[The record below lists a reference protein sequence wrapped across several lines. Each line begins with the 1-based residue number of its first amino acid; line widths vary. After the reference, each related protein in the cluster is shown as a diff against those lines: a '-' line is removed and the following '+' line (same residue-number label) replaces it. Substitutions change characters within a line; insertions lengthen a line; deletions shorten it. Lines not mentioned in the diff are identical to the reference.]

1 MNRTRRPANDAPAD
15 AGEAPPPQ
23 DTQGTSMSYDTL
35 LKKVRQAEQAL
46 EARER
51 AVSADARQTKAS
63 WRALWTPGRIAAAGA
78 IAGFAF
84 GWSRSRK
91 GSAAGTGI
99 GVLRLA
105 SSMLTL
111 VGSLQAKSAAD
122 EAEDAAVKTRVAAQ
136 DAREAAES
144 AGDGTPPVPPTRSDR
159 RRPDPSWQS
168 PPRAAEAATEIS
180 ER

>member
-1 MNRTRRPANDAPAD
+1 MSRTAASANDARAD
-15 AGEAPPPQ
+15 AGNAPPPQ

-51 AVSADARQTKAS
+51 AVSADARQTKAT
-63 WRALWTPGRIAAAGA
+63 WRAMWTPGRIAAAGA
-78 IAGFAF
+78 IAGFAY
-84 GWSRSRK
+84 GWSRSRR
-91 GSAAGTGI
+91 GAAGTGI
-99 GVLRLA
+99 GLLRMA
-105 SSMLTL
+105 SSLATL

-122 EAEDAAVKTRVAAQ
+122 EAEDAAVKTRVAAH
-136 DAREAAES
+136 DAREAAE
-144 AGDGTPPVPPTRSDR
+144 ATEPNGVPTPPRSDR

-168 PPRAAEAATEIS
+168 PPGAAEAATDVS

>member
-1 MNRTRRPANDAPAD
+1 MSLTERHADDAPTD
-15 AGEAPPPQ
+15 TGKAPPPQ

-51 AVSADARQTKAS
+51 AVSADARQTKAT
-63 WRALWTPGRIAAAGA
+63 WRAMWTPGRIAAAGA

-84 GWSRSRK
+84 GWSRSRR

-99 GVLRLA
+99 GLLKLA
-105 SSMLTL
+105 SSVATL

-122 EAEDAAVKTRVAAQ
+122 EAEDAAVKTRVAAH
-136 DAREAAES
+136 DAREAAE
-144 AGDGTPPVPPTRSDR
+144 AAEPNGVPTPPRSDR

-168 PPRAAEAATEIS
+168 PPGAAEAATDVS